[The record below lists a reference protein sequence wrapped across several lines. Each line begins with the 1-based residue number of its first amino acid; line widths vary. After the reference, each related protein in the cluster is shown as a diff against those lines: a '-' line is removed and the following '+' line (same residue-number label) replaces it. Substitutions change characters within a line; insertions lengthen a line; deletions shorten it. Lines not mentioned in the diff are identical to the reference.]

1 MDKRSYATV
10 EKYAAP
16 FVQIVLE
23 KNQQRDVF
31 RELSQIKGIFEETR
45 LADFLSHIGVS
56 QAEKSK
62 ILRLFQTC
70 DSVLVNNLIEVLI
83 TNGRED
89 FFYPILLDSLKKIEK
104 ETNEFEVTI
113 HSVEGL
119 SEEQK
124 ARLIPVIEK
133 KMNLKVRSIKENLDR
148 SLIGGFAITANHKI
162 IDTSIKRQLKA
173 VKEKLK

>member
-45 LADFLSHIGVS
+45 LADFLSHIGIS

-104 ETNEFEVTI
+104 ETNEFEVTV

>member
-1 MDKRSYATV
+1 MDKRSDAII

>member
-1 MDKRSYATV
+1 MDKRGYAII

-16 FVQIVLE
+16 FVQLVLE

-31 RELSQIKGIFEETR
+31 IELSQIKEIFEETH
-45 LADFLSHIGVS
+45 LADFLSHIGVN

-62 ILRLFQTC
+62 VLRLFQTC
-70 DSVLVNNLIEVLI
+70 DTVLVNNLIEVLI
-83 TNGRED
+83 ANGREEL
-89 FFYPILLDSLKKIEK
+89 FYPILLDSLKKIEK
-104 ETNEFEVTI
+104 QTNEFEVVI

-119 SEEQK
+119 SDEQK
-124 ARLIPVIEK
+124 ARLIPLIEK
-133 KMNLKVRSIKENLDR
+133 KMGLKVRSIKEKLDK

>member
-1 MDKRSYATV
+1 MDKRSDAII

-31 RELSQIKGIFEETR
+31 IELSQIKEIFEETR
-45 LADFLSHIGVS
+45 LTDFLSHIGVN

-62 ILRLFQTC
+62 VLRLFQTC
-70 DSVLVNNLIEVLI
+70 DTVLVNNLIEVLI
-83 TNGRED
+83 ANGREEL
-89 FFYPILLDSLKKIEK
+89 FYPILLDSLKKIEK
-104 ETNEFEVTI
+104 QTNEFEVVI

-119 SEEQK
+119 SDEQK
-124 ARLIPVIEK
+124 TRLIPLIEK
-133 KMNLKVRSIKENLDR
+133 KMGLKVRSIKENLDK

>member
-1 MDKRSYATV
+1 MDKKHYAV
-10 EKYAAP
+10 IEKYALP
-16 FVQIVLE
+16 FVQLVFE
-23 KNQQRDVF
+23 KGQQQDVF
-31 RELSQIKGIFEETR
+31 DKLSQIKAVFVETN

-62 ILRLFQTC
+62 VLRLFQTC

-89 FFYPILLDSLKKIEK
+89 FFYPILLDILKKIEK
-104 ETNEFEVTI
+104 ETNEFEVTV

-148 SLIGGFAITANHKI
+148 SLIGGFVITANHKI

>member
-1 MDKRSYATV
+1 MDKKHYAV
-10 EKYAAP
+10 IEKYTLP
-16 FVQIVLE
+16 FVQLVFE
-23 KNQQRDVF
+23 KGQQQDVF
-31 RELSQIKGIFEETR
+31 EKLSQIKAVFEETN

-62 ILRLFQTC
+62 VLRLFQTC

-89 FFYPILLDSLKKIEK
+89 LFYPILLDILKKIEK
-104 ETNEFEVTI
+104 KTNEFEVTV

>member
-1 MDKRSYATV
+1 MDKRSDAII

-104 ETNEFEVTI
+104 ETNEFEVTV

>member
-1 MDKRSYATV
+1 MDKRSDAII

-62 ILRLFQTC
+62 VLRLFQTC

-104 ETNEFEVTI
+104 ETNEFEVTV

-124 ARLIPVIEK
+124 ARLIPLIEK

>member
-1 MDKRSYATV
+1 MDKRSDAII

-31 RELSQIKGIFEETR
+31 RELSQIKGIFEETY

-62 ILRLFQTC
+62 VLRLFQTC

-83 TNGRED
+83 KNGRED
-89 FFYPILLDSLKKIEK
+89 FFYPILLDILKKIEK

>member
-1 MDKRSYATV
+1 MDKRSDAII

-104 ETNEFEVTI
+104 ETDEFEVTV